1 MTTRVWYVAL
11 AAVLIVYLHN
21 ALPYLTTLPRVNVD
35 EPWLME
41 RGFQVMRTGVPAQPM
56 LGLDRAYLLQVGYGY
71 LLAIWMS
78 IFGVELLQARLLAV
92 CLGLGIVAMVAWIG
106 RREVDSAAGLAA
118 ALFLAV
124 DSNFLGGVRSARTDI
139 PSVFFVVCALA
150 AYVHGRAHA
159 RTAWFAVAGANL
171 GLAILCHG
179 NAFWAALVLLAWYL
193 VDYGRRA
200 LQVRYGYAFIGGALL
215 TLGPYVAVVAS
226 RWHDVQIQIG
236 NFAADRIPGWRPS
249 FLLQQIAQEPQRYR
263 GWYFGL
269 VTASVPDPLLWA
281 FQLAIVVGFGF
292 AVYLSIRRIDVGRP
306 FQGRRGEAESLALQM
321 LQPRDPRGPLR
332 LLILAAGGALIFAAL
347 INNKVPVYLPHITI
361 GFALVAG
368 LAVSEAIRALPTRR
382 AAATLAFIVLYGGAG
397 MAYYEKWY
405 STALKSELVS
415 YESTERTLRALVPAG
430 PKYIFASPQ
439 FWTPFHAEPAT
450 TFYSFAA
457 GQPIVSSG
465 GVALAGA
472 QPDRAIVLI
481 VDELQW
487 LPELVGA
494 SSSTTE
500 WQRSWIRFIEDRC
513 AIDAVA
519 YGTAHGTLA
528 AYRCTLAGDRPVPS
542 RAGAW
547 PRIVGGAAEYRVG
560 ECVARQPAEVL
571 ARWPR
576 YDDPRRTSA
585 SHPDVRLDR
594 DGLRISGTGWPGIVT
609 MFAATPGD
617 AYLVAP
623 ATSRARDGD
632 LLYIGT
638 WQQPQVRSLSG
649 AASAGIPA
657 PLAAPRW
664 FPRERAFRA
673 TAPQVR
679 LLVYS
684 EAPETDFAMASL
696 DIYRLQPA
704 GGAAAR

>member
-11 AAVLIVYLHN
+11 AAVLIVYLHD

-124 DSNFLGGVRSARTDI
+124 DSNFLGGARSARTDI

-150 AYVHGRAHA
+150 AYVRGRA
-159 RTAWFAVAGANL
+159 RGQTAWFAVSGASL
-171 GLAILCHG
+171 GLAVLCHG
-179 NAFWAALVLLAWYL
+179 NAFWAGFILLAWYL
-193 VDYGRRA
+193 ADYGRRA
-200 LQVRYGYAFIGGALL
+200 LALPYGYASVAGALL
-215 TLGPYVAVVAS
+215 TLGPYLAVVAA

-236 NFAADRIPGWRPS
+236 NFAADRVPGLRPS

-263 GWYFGL
+263 DWYFGL
-269 VTASVPDPLLWA
+269 VTASVPNPLLWA
-281 FQLAIVVGFGF
+281 FKIAIVAGFVVAIYRAVRPREVGGY
-292 AVYLSIRRIDVGRP
+292 A
-306 FQGRRGEAESLALQM
+306 
-321 LQPRDPRGPLR
+321 RDPRGPLR
-332 LLILAAGGALIFAAL
+332 LLMLAAGSALIFAAL

-368 LAVSEAIRALPTRR
+368 LAVSEAIRLLPARR
-382 AAATLAFIVLYGGAG
+382 AAATLAFVVLYGGAG
-397 MAYYEKWY
+397 AAYYEKWY

-415 YESTERTLRALVPAG
+415 YESTERTLRALVPGG
-430 PKYIFASPQ
+430 PKYVFASPQ

-457 GQPIVSSG
+457 GQPIASGG
-465 GVALAGA
+465 GVALPGA
-472 QPDRAIVLI
+472 QPDRPIVLI

-500 WQRSWIRFIEDRC
+500 WQRSWIQFIEDRC

-528 AYRCTLAGDRPVPS
+528 SYRCTLAGDRPSRPS
-542 RAGAW
+542 AGAW
-547 PRIVGGAAEYRVG
+547 PRIVGGDAEYRVG

-576 YDDPRRTSA
+576 YDDPRRTPA

-594 DGLRISGTGWPGIVT
+594 AGLRISGTGWPGVVT
-609 MFAATPGD
+609 TFAATPGD
-617 AYLVAP
+617 AYLISP
-623 ATSRARDGD
+623 ATTRARDGD

-673 TAPQVR
+673 TSPQVR
-679 LLVYS
+679 MLVYS
-684 EAPETDFAMASL
+684 EAPRTDFVISSL
-696 DIYRLQPA
+696 DVYRLQPA
-704 GGAAAR
+704 GEAPAR

>member
-150 AYVHGRAHA
+150 AYVRGRALA
-159 RTAWFAVAGANL
+159 RPAWFAVAGASL

-292 AVYLSIRRIDVGRP
+292 AVYLSIRRIDVGRRRVDLRRAHQQ
-306 FQGRRGEAESLALQM
+306 QGAGVPAAHHDRLRARRGARRQRS
-321 LQPRDPRGPLR
+321 DPRAADAARGGDARVHRAVRRRRHGVLR
-332 LLILAAGGALIFAAL
+332 EVVLDGAQERARLVRIDGADAA
-347 INNKVPVYLPHITI
+347 
-361 GFALVAG
+361 
-368 LAVSEAIRALPTRR
+368 RARARR
-382 AAATLAFIVLYGGAG
+382 A
-397 MAYYEKWY
+397 
-405 STALKSELVS
+405 
-415 YESTERTLRALVPAG
+415 
-430 PKYIFASPQ
+430 
-439 FWTPFHAEPAT
+439 
-450 TFYSFAA
+450 
-457 GQPIVSSG
+457 
-465 GVALAGA
+465 
-472 QPDRAIVLI
+472 
-481 VDELQW
+481 
-487 LPELVGA
+487 
-494 SSSTTE
+494 
-500 WQRSWIRFIEDRC
+500 
-513 AIDAVA
+513 
-519 YGTAHGTLA
+519 
-528 AYRCTLAGDRPVPS
+528 
-542 RAGAW
+542 
-547 PRIVGGAAEYRVG
+547 
-560 ECVARQPAEVL
+560 EV
-571 ARWPR
+571 
-576 YDDPRRTSA
+576 
-585 SHPDVRLDR
+585 
-594 DGLRISGTGWPGIVT
+594 
-609 MFAATPGD
+609 
-617 AYLVAP
+617 
-623 ATSRARDGD
+623 
-632 LLYIGT
+632 
-638 WQQPQVRSLSG
+638 
-649 AASAGIPA
+649 
-657 PLAAPRW
+657 
-664 FPRERAFRA
+664 
-673 TAPQVR
+673 
-679 LLVYS
+679 
-684 EAPETDFAMASL
+684 
-696 DIYRLQPA
+696 
-704 GGAAAR
+704 